1 MFKIF
6 RVSIANLEFGPSQ
19 TVDIFLSL
27 STPLF
32 SLSLTLPSLLCARA
46 QALKRA
52 PRALAAPLP
61 CRSLPG
67 HEHPARTPA
76 ADLPLPRLVEPAVF
90 RSDDEHATND
100 RSSTTRRDAAVAPN
114 KPGHATAEPL
124 TAAGHQCRAPPAPK
138 PPPSS
143 PLVRFKRPEP
153 PVRTMAAAPP

>member
-67 HEHPARTPA
+67 HEHPARTPV

-114 KPGHATAEPL
+114 EPGHA
-124 TAAGHQCRAPPAPK
+124 AA
-138 PPPSS
+138 
-143 PLVRFKRPEP
+143 
-153 PVRTMAAAPP
+153 